1 MAVDM
6 LRRIRRGRLD
16 PSLIA
21 HMASVLALGL
31 VGAQGFATA
40 PHSEIPTEVC
50 TPAGYTISCAH
61 SECENYVPGTCYAIN
76 EVSQQLVPN
85 GNACV
90 PAGNTLMMQ
99 AALLWN
105 NRDGRGIPAIRISG
119 IGRSRSRARTADP
132 ELGRVECLGDLH
144 VFSSR
149 HFAKPHL
156 YTTRGWRRG
165 PNGTSPARLN
175 L

>member
-1 MAVDM
+1 
-6 LRRIRRGRLD
+6 
-16 PSLIA
+16 
-21 HMASVLALGL
+21 MASVLALGL

-105 NRDGRGIPAIRISG
+105 NRDGRGIPAI
-119 IGRSRSRARTADP
+119 ATLQALLDP
-132 ELGRVECLGDLH
+132 TTETPPLLLSLSLSVVVDL
-144 VFSSR
+144 S
-149 HFAKPHL
+149 
-156 YTTRGWRRG
+156 
-165 PNGTSPARLN
+165 
-175 L
+175 